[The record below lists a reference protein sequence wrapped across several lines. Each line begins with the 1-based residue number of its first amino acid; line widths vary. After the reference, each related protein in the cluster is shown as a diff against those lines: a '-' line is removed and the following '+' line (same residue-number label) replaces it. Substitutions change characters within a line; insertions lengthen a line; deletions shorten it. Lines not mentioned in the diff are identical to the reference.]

1 MADCRGNIKYN
12 CPPGQNARCVNYD
25 GDLAMFSELKRGCT
39 DLHETTEELYHKL
52 QEILNGLD
60 ITELGTQ
67 CIKYGAYRT
76 KKDLTVANV
85 LRTFETEIC
94 KLKKEKSPDKATYDT
109 KCLEDKCNRTLDTQ
123 EQIIQA
129 LIDKV
134 CNLESRVK
142 VLESKI

>member
-12 CPPGQNARCVNYD
+12 CPPGQNARCVDYD
-25 GDLAMFSELKRGCT
+25 GELAKFSELKRGCT
-39 DLHETTEELYHKL
+39 NLDETTTELYKKL
-52 QEILNGLD
+52 QEVIDGLD
-60 ITELGTQ
+60 ITELGNK
-67 CIKYGAYRT
+67 CLKYEPYRT

-85 LRTFETEIC
+85 LRTFEEEIC
-94 KLKKEKSPDKATYDT
+94 KLKDQKSKDKHVYDT
-109 KCLEDKCNRTLDTQ
+109 KCLEDKCNKSLDTQ